1 MTRIEVVCGFL
12 GSGKTTLLQHV
23 LEQDYMGS
31 YRRILILQCEDGAAG
46 FDASRMKNGDVLL
59 DQLESPSKICAELF
73 FKIRSEL
80 HPDLILIE
88 YNGTWPMERLLS
100 VRMPKG
106 YRIDR
111 ILFCADASTFGSYW
125 KNAGSLML
133 SQLGNADAVC
143 ANRGSGPESP
153 LRSAV
158 GGVNRSAAICTDG
171 PSTEKYLSQVLDPE
185 QVKEA
190 GKWQKIGELEVA
202 VLAAVILFFLTQI
215 PRYPDLYTAVQ
226 SVQMIF
232 IGILMQAV
240 PFLLIGAFVSALL
253 QVYVPDESLVRL
265 FAKHPL
271 LGFPLAA
278 VLGVFFPICDCGI
291 VPIASRLAQKGVPLP
306 QAMVFMLA
314 APAVNPVTILSTLY
328 AFSGQPQYALYRIG
342 LGALI
347 ALAAGILLSLFRFRS
362 ADVLSSRAAAACSC
376 GADGCAPR
384 HTGRAGRMES
394 VFITAGQEFLSMGR
408 YIIGGSL
415 LCAVLQQTVPAS
427 LFLHSGSAAVLPVF
441 LMLLA
446 AFFLSVCSTANAF
459 IGRSF
464 LNLFPAPAV
473 MGFIVMGPML
483 DLSNLLMLSGS
494 FQKKFVARLAG
505 ILLGIAVPVFLLFS
519 LLFKGGSL

>member
-1 MTRIEVVCGFL
+1 MTRIEVFCGFL
-12 GSGKTTLLQHV
+12 GSGKTTLLQQA
-23 LEQDYMGS
+23 LEQSYMEN
-31 YRRILILQCEDGAAG
+31 YRRILILQCENGMAE
-46 FDASRMKNGDVLL
+46 FDASRMINRDVLL
-59 DQLESPSKICAELF
+59 DQVENLSKIRTELF
-73 FKIRSEL
+73 FRIRSEL

-100 VRMPKG
+100 VRMPKD
-106 YRIDR
+106 YRIGR
-111 ILFCADASTFGSYW
+111 ILFCADSSTFDSYW

-133 SQLGNADAVC
+133 SQLSNADAVC
-143 ANRGSGPESP
+143 VNRGSGPEPS
-153 LRSAV
+153 LKSTV
-158 GGVNRSAAICTDG
+158 GSVNRSAVVLTDT
-171 PSTEKYLSQVLDPE
+171 PSEEKYLSQIFDPK
-185 QVKEA
+185 QIKEA
-190 GKWQKIGELEVA
+190 DKWQKIGELEVA
-202 VLAAVILFFLTQI
+202 ALAAVVLFFLTQI
-215 PRYPDLYTAVQ
+215 PRYPSLYTAVQ
-226 SVQMIF
+226 SIQMIF

-253 QVYVPDESLVRL
+253 QVYVPDEALVRL

-271 LGFPLAA
+271 LGFPIAA
-278 VLGVFFPICDCGI
+278 VLGIFFPICDCGI

-328 AFSGQPQYALYRIG
+328 AFPGQPQYALYRIG
-342 LGALI
+342 LGAFI
-347 ALAAGILLSLFRFRS
+347 ALSAGFLLNFFHFRS

-384 HTGRAGRMES
+384 HTGRAGRVES
-394 VFITAGQEFLSMGR
+394 ILITAGQEFLNMGR

-427 LFLHSGSAAVLPVF
+427 LFLHSGTDAVLPVF

-494 FQKKFVARLAG
+494 FQKKFIVRLAG

-519 LLFKGGSL
+519 LVFKGGSL